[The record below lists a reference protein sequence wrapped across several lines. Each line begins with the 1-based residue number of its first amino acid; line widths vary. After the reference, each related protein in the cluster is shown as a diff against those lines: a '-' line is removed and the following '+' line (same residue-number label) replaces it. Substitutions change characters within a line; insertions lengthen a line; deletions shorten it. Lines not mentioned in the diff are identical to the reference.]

1 MNACTCWACNLH
13 SFLMSP
19 FAISDQAAQS
29 IPQIQRM
36 FGMIISL
43 WKLFFYFPATA
54 EKLKEVQAILN
65 LPELKIVKP
74 SSTRWLS
81 NECCM
86 KAICKELPAI
96 ILTLHQLYEAS
107 GDAEACGVQLLL
119 TSFNGIASVVLL
131 SEILDTLAKFD

>member
-1 MNACTCWACNLH
+1 
-13 SFLMSP
+13 
-19 FAISDQAAQS
+19 
-29 IPQIQRM
+29 M
-36 FGMIISL
+36 FGMITSL
-43 WKLFFYFPATA
+43 WKLFFFPATA

-131 SEILDTLAKFD
+131 SEILNTLAKFDCFMQRKAANFSRLKMMLEPLWNISYFYNSVV

>member
-1 MNACTCWACNLH
+1 MRVHAGH
-13 SFLMSP
+13 
-19 FAISDQAAQS
+19 AIYIHCSCHHLQSASILAARS

-36 FGMIISL
+36 FGMITSL

-81 NECCM
+81 KECCM

-107 GDAEACGVQLLL
+107 GDAEAC
-119 TSFNGIASVVLL
+119 VV
-131 SEILDTLAKFD
+131 